1 MKPEE
6 LTTFKGLVENNLMD
20 SFENESN
27 YQNTAS
33 NALNGL
39 HDDAQQALCFFV
51 FLLVCCLGFC
61 C

>member
-33 NALNGL
+33 NVGL
-39 HDDAQQALCFFV
+39 VKDFFNL
-51 FLLVCCLGFC
+51 F
-61 C
+61 